1 MKMGVMSMTIADR
14 IRNRRLE
21 LGLSVDDLAKLL
33 NKDRS
38 TVYRYESNYIK
49 TYQPDVMESLAKV
62 LQTTPSYFYGYD
74 DSIED
79 QEMPVTS
86 EARILARGIDKLPE
100 SERKKALAVVQAMFA
115 QYADYFE
122 KGDEHDTRPE

>member
-1 MKMGVMSMTIADR
+1 MTIADR

-74 DSIED
+74 DSEE
-79 QEMPVTS
+79 QEIPVTS
-86 EARILARGIDKLPE
+86 EARILARGVDKLPE
-100 SERKKALAVVQAMFA
+100 DERKKALAVVQAMFA
-115 QYADYFE
+115 QYSDYFE
-122 KGDEHDTRPE
+122 KGDEHGSQPK

>member
-1 MKMGVMSMTIADR
+1 MTIADR

-74 DSIED
+74 DSEE

-100 SERKKALAVVQAMFA
+100 DERKKALAVVQAMFA
-115 QYADYFE
+115 QYSDYFE
-122 KGDEHDTRPE
+122 KGDEHGSQPK

>member
-1 MKMGVMSMTIADR
+1 MIMTIADR

-79 QEMPVTS
+79 QEMPATS

>member
-1 MKMGVMSMTIADR
+1 MTIADR